1 MSSILFDPATSSG
14 NPAGPR
20 TAPPSAANAAAGL
33 SFDSFLAKN
42 QSRYE
47 ASNALRSEQ
56 SDNDRGYDKDRDY
69 KTNRAEERV
78 DEADPAERSESLDD
92 DYSHWDEEEDL
103 SVDASDNEA
112 EVSETEDETHEASA
126 TESNN
131 AAVQPDESAKAA
143 PGDETPAAGTVA
155 TGAEAPAA
163 GNAATAGA
171 ANTSTPAGPASST
184 AAAGNNTASPQAA
197 AATAANTTAAA
208 QQAANGNAANQN
220 QAARGNPSKS
230 TAATAS
236 VSNNALVSQSNTAL
250 TSGSAVI
257 TLQSVDPKTGAPA
270 GQTAAGN
277 AAVTAQVDG
286 KPEAAAEAKP
296 ANAAA
301 QAAKHQQAGNPAAQ
315 ANAGQAA
322 SNAAVNPA
330 AAQSAQT
337 APTAPSAAP
346 LDALTGVSAPQA
358 ASSTGTP
365 AFTSLTPVG
374 GVTQTANATGAGAAA
389 SGNASAGAATPTD
402 QVAVEIRKGVAAGKD
417 SITIKLNPAELG
429 KIDVKMEISDDG
441 TLRASI
447 AVEKSETLDMLQKD
461 ARGLER
467 ALQNAG
473 LQADSGSLNFSLRG
487 EGNNHANEFDTAA
500 NAGSGSGDQGDDSAA
515 DDPAAASEANS
526 RSSHDGTL
534 DISV

>member
-14 NPAGPR
+14 HSAGSHNTSR
-20 TAPPSAANAAAGL
+20 SAANAAAGL

-47 ASNALRSEQ
+47 ASTALRSERA
-56 SDNDRGYDKDRDY
+56 DNDRGYDNDRDY
-69 KTNRAEERV
+69 KSSRTDERDTKV
-78 DEADPAERSESLDD
+78 DSSSRTEDTGD
-92 DYSHWDEEEDL
+92 DYSHWDDEEDL
-103 SVDASDNEA
+103 SADAPEREA
-112 EVSETEDETHEASA
+112 GISETEDEHPEASA
-126 TESNN
+126 AQSNN
-131 AAVQPDESAKAA
+131 EAAQTEESSDARPGTQETDAVSAA
-143 PGDETPAAGTVA
+143 DA
-155 TGAEAPAA
+155 TADP
-163 GNAATAGA
+163 AATAAAAASTNASAGA
-171 ANTSTPAGPASST
+171 ASSA
-184 AAAGNNTASPQAA
+184 AAAGNNPASAQASQAA
-197 AATAANTTAAA
+197 GNTAAAA
-208 QQAANGNAANQN
+208 QQAANANAANQN
-220 QAARGNPSKS
+220 QAGKGSSEKN
-230 TAATAS
+230 TATTTS

-270 GQTAAGN
+270 GQIAAGD
-277 AAVTAQVDG
+277 AAVTAQMDG
-286 KPEAAAEAKP
+286 KPEAAAEPKP

-301 QAAKHQQAGNPAAQ
+301 QAAKAQQAGNPAAQ

-322 SNAAVNPA
+322 PNAAVNPA
-330 AAQSAQT
+330 AAQSVQT

-346 LDALTGVSAPQA
+346 LDALANVSAPQA
-358 ASSTGTP
+358 ATSTGTP

-441 TLRASI
+441 TLRATI

-487 EGNNHANEFDTAA
+487 EGNNNANEFDTAS
-500 NAGSGSGDQGDDSAA
+500 NAGSGDGGDDTASGDPVTGN
-515 DDPAAASEANS
+515 EANG
-526 RSSHDGTL
+526 RSSHDGAL